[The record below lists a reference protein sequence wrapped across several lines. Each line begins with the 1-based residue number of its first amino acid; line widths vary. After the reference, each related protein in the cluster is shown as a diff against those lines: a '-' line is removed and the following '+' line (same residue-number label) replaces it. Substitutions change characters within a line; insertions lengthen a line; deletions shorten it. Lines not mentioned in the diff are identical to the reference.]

1 MEVQGIYTLV
11 LESEQQQKDLEG
23 SSESRQTFV
32 TDDVFHR
39 SQKSEISKFTVRY
52 VIRNAP

>member
-23 SSESRQTFV
+23 SSESMQTFV

-39 SQKSEISKFTVRY
+39 S
-52 VIRNAP
+52 